1 MIPKNTY
8 LLTNNGWNTV
18 QNLTIGQKI
27 SSIHNN
33 KLILSSITNIE
44 THQYS
49 KNIYTI
55 NKSPLLPD
63 TKLLTKNNRLQ
74 KIKNIKNTN
83 NLSTPKYDY
92 SGYKLNPITHKKLI
106 FDTCLILKLIGYFV
120 ECGELK
126 KKNTIT
132 FKNSKNK
139 LNIIAETLILLKIK
153 NFMSISNK
161 GLLLIS
167 YNKYL
172 YDFLLQFR
180 TGRNKHVP
188 RRFLNL
194 DKFYLCY
201 LLEAMLNSSSSKTTQ
216 AITVSSAELVNNI
229 HELIIKLGFSFNTTA
244 IYREPMRREQY
255 NPINYDGAPY
265 FDIRIIGSPVPLA
278 VTKSKT
284 DTTVYSLSLAPD
296 PKFILIR
303 NNSIPLWIN
312 LP

>member
-1 MIPKNTY
+1 MILKNTY
-8 LLTNNGWNTV
+8 LLTNSGWNTA
-18 QNLTIGQKI
+18 QNLTIGQKVSGI
-27 SSIHNN
+27 YNN
-33 KLILSSITNIE
+33 KLILSVITDIKK
-44 THQYS
+44 HQYS

-139 LNIIAETLILLKIK
+139 LNTIAETLNLLKIE

-167 YNKYL
+167 YDKYL
-172 YDFLLQFR
+172 YDFLLQFG
-180 TGRNKHVP
+180 TGRNKCIP

-216 AITVSSAELVNNI
+216 SITVSSAELVNNT
-229 HELIIKLGFSFNTTA
+229 HELIIKLGFLFNTTA

-255 NPINYDGAPY
+255 NPIDYDGAPY
-265 FDIRIIGSPVPLA
+265 FDIRIIGFPTALT
-278 VTKSKT
+278 VTKSKIN
-284 DTTVYSLSLAPD
+284 TTIYSFSLNPA

-303 NNSIPLWIN
+303 NDSIPLWVTF
-312 LP
+312 